1 MSLFKNRFNTILE
14 QQTKETEEEVAPTP
28 EEALKAELD
37 PGTDPAA
44 LGASVQPSSYN
55 PDQDIQA
62 AKSAALQN
70 QKNEIQSWIN
80 QIQQFVSYLND
91 PTPESVQSK
100 LHDAGCDTLFEKIA
114 SSEHKRIARIAVEL
128 SGLIQSLNGFL
139 IAGED

>member
-14 QQTKETEEEVAPTP
+14 QQTKETEEATPSP

-44 LGASVQPSSYN
+44 LGASVPATYN

-80 QIQQFVSYLND
+80 QIQQFVTFLND
-91 PTPESVQSK
+91 PTPESVQTK